1 MPKGRAA
8 VLLDMDGVIVDSEL
22 QWKLVEGSYLKSLVP
37 QWGEEHE
44 RQIVGRGVVDL
55 YHWLVENFSVQV
67 SKKDFLEHCDEMA
80 REVYGRRVTLAAG
93 LCDFLAA
100 NRAQGRPL
108 GLASSSPRA
117 WINLVIERFD
127 LKTHF
132 KTVVSGDDVKGKTK
146 PLPDIYL
153 LAAQKLAV
161 DPKAC
166 FAVEDSNLGVR
177 AAKAAGMYCAAYR
190 TPSNADQ
197 DLSLADRE
205 FGHFDELAHD

>member
-1 MPKGRAA
+1 MPKDRAA

-22 QWKLVEGSYLKSLVP
+22 QWKLVESSYLKSLVP
-37 QWGEEHE
+37 HWGAEHE

-55 YHWLVENFSVQV
+55 YQWLADNFAVKV
-67 SKKDFLEHCDEMA
+67 SKKDFLAHCDEMA

-93 LCDFLAA
+93 LMDFLAA

-117 WINLVIERFD
+117 WINLVVERFD
-127 LKTHF
+127 LGSRF
-132 KTVVSGDDVKGKTK
+132 NAVVSGDDVNGKTK

-153 LAAQKLAV
+153 LAAEKLSV
-161 DPKAC
+161 NPKTC
-166 FAVEDSNLGVR
+166 FAIEDSNLGVR

-205 FGHFDELAHD
+205 FRHFNELVHA